1 MSLATRPTRARSK
14 RGDTRTK
21 MLISAAEVMRERGAA
36 GVTID
41 EVLTRS
47 GAPRGS
53 VYYHFPH
60 GRNQILTEALRYAG
74 DAITA
79 DIDDAAGLG
88 AKVLLRQFVEFW
100 ERVLAD
106 SDFNAGCPVVAAA
119 IGSADDDVLLDTGV
133 SFPIAF
139 AKARIIGEEVRLEVP
154 RWGRFSGSFS
164 YANQSGLGQGP
175 ITGGLLLGSAAESG
189 LTDTSKFAVSQDQRN
204 TARVRIRFQAPHRMW
219 LAFGAQYGSGLPA
232 DTGDADPTF
241 LLTQYGEAIL
251 ERVNLGRSRVRPN
264 CSLDAASGVEFYRK
278 EQRSGSFQ
286 IQAANLNNR
295 VNVINFASLF
305 SGTAVAPPRSVS
317 ARLRLTF

>member
-53 VYYHFPH
+53 VYYHFPD

-119 IGSADDDVLLDTGV
+119 IGSADDDVLLAAEARRIFAHWRTALTWAFVAVGFLESDADSLAV
-133 SFPIAF
+133 MSIAALEGAVVLCRSLRSSDPLRKVYEQLEF
-139 AKARIIGEEVRLEVP
+139 LVKAREFVRRNGLAE
-154 RWGRFSGSFS
+154 RR
-164 YANQSGLGQGP
+164 AN
-175 ITGGLLLGSAAESG
+175 
-189 LTDTSKFAVSQDQRN
+189 
-204 TARVRIRFQAPHRMW
+204 
-219 LAFGAQYGSGLPA
+219 
-232 DTGDADPTF
+232 
-241 LLTQYGEAIL
+241 
-251 ERVNLGRSRVRPN
+251 
-264 CSLDAASGVEFYRK
+264 
-278 EQRSGSFQ
+278 
-286 IQAANLNNR
+286 
-295 VNVINFASLF
+295 
-305 SGTAVAPPRSVS
+305 
-317 ARLRLTF
+317 